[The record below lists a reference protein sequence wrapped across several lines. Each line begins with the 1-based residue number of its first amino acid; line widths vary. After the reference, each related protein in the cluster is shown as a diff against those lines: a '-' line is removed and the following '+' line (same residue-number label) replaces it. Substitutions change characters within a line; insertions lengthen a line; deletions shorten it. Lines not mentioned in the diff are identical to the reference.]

1 MNDADVSK
9 QIQQMVAFIRQE
21 AEEKASEISVSA
33 EEEFNIEKLQLF
45 ESEKKKIRQEY
56 EKKEKQVEIRK
67 KIEYSMQLNASRIKV
82 LQAQD
87 DLVTSMREAAGKE
100 LLRISGDQSA
110 YKKLLKELI
119 IQSLLRLKEPAV
131 ILRCRKDDYAL
142 VDSVL
147 DSAKKEY
154 ATKAGGFPPETEI
167 AIDTNVFLPP
177 APSSFQDH
185 SLSCSGGVVLAS
197 KDGKIVCE
205 NTLDARLDVV
215 FRKKLPEVHI
225 FCICHPH
232 KPTHTM
238 VSRIVESEMVAC
250 IS

>member
-56 EKKEKQVEIRK
+56 EKKEKQVDIRK

-131 ILRCRKDDYAL
+131 ILRCRKDDYAI

-154 ATKAGGFPPETEI
+154 ATKAGVFPPEI
-167 AIDTNVFLPP
+167 VIDPNVFLPP

-197 KDGKIVCE
+197 NDGKIVCE

-215 FRKKLPEVHI
+215 FRKKLPEIRRRLFSQV
-225 FCICHPH
+225 
-232 KPTHTM
+232 
-238 VSRIVESEMVAC
+238 VD
-250 IS
+250 